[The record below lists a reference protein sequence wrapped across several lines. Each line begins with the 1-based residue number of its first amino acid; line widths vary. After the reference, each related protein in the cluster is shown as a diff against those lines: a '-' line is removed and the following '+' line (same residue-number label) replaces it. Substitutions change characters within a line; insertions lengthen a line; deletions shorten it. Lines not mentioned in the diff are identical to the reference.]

1 MSENTHYKA
10 PATELLRAL
19 PLSPPLDGA
28 RCIYNEPE
36 LSNHYMQVLMKPL
49 KPRQA
54 PRTKF
59 LIKELLYVPRTVYR
73 ILTKTMSPIKGHD
86 SNDEEVVGIM
96 KNMLFNIIHGV
107 PVNFHDFF
115 MRTLA
120 NIAMSP
126 FELKPY
132 APWIMRFIR
141 ARSSLNYKADTL
153 NHGSYL
159 PPIEVLKRIV
169 SSADDKGKAA
179 AVIDEGIRPL
189 DGQFRKA
196 ASYSTNDD
204 SATHDSAANTS
215 AKQNP
220 QATAPRVMTDRELL
234 LSLHQKVDRNHK
246 WVKRQFGSI
255 LHNMTSTH
263 NAVKKNQYY
272 LHETF
277 NRTWAVLSHIYNAE
291 DLKSMGLKEEFDW
304 SAPPLKRFKKVKVPS
319 LVASSY
325 SSSRDTDEYEDL
337 DDTAAGPTT
346 THDPNNAGAPPS
358 S

>member
-1 MSENTHYKA
+1 MTENTHYKA
-10 PATELLRAL
+10 PASELLHAL
-19 PLSPPLDGA
+19 PISPPIEGA
-28 RCIYNEPE
+28 RCLYQEPE
-36 LSNHYMQVLMKPL
+36 LTAHYMQVLMKPL
-49 KPRQA
+49 KPGQA

-59 LIKELLYVPRTVYR
+59 LVKELLYVPRTVYR
-73 ILTKTMSPIKGHD
+73 ILSKTMSPIKGHD

-96 KNMLFNIIHGV
+96 KNMLFNLCHGV
-107 PVNFHDFF
+107 PINFHDFF

-132 APWIMRFIR
+132 APWILRFIR
-141 ARSSLNYKADTL
+141 TRSSLNYKADTL
-153 NHGSYL
+153 NHFSYL
-159 PPIEVLKRIV
+159 PPIEVLKRTF
-169 SSADDKGKAA
+169 SLADDKGKAT

-204 SATHDSAANTS
+204 SATHDSAANT

-220 QATAPRVMTDRELL
+220 QGTTPRVMTDRELL
-234 LSLHQKVDRNHK
+234 LSLHQKVDHNHK

-277 NRTWAVLSHIYNAE
+277 NHTWAVLSHVYNAE
-291 DLKSMGLKEEFDW
+291 DLKKMGLREDFD
-304 SAPPLKRFKKVKVPS
+304 
-319 LVASSY
+319 
-325 SSSRDTDEYEDL
+325 
-337 DDTAAGPTT
+337 
-346 THDPNNAGAPPS
+346 
-358 S
+358 